1 FAEAILMKAEIEN
14 ALSNTAG
21 AVAELVKIEKR
32 AYKTTSRYTA
42 NMSRQAIDNAI
53 VDEIL
58 KEFVSEAKSWWT
70 LVRMGQ
76 AFTRIE
82 SLKGREN
89 EENILLWPISSSSIN
104 TNPNIKE

>member
-1 FAEAILMKAEIEN
+1 
-14 ALSNTAG
+14 
-21 AVAELVKIEKR
+21 
-32 AYKTTSRYTA
+32 
-42 NMSRQAIDNAI
+42 QAIDNAI